1 MRSRASGVARLQAV
15 PPRYGYTAFFLRLF
29 RFYGRAT
36 PDARERIPTAPY
48 VGPRRTRG
56 IPTAPYAGPRHMRVH
71 PEFRNLE
78 SSSSSC
84 SSSVHWDF
92 VTGKRP
98 MELICSVSLIAK
110 RSVFSRTRTTPQ
122 IRDLGSYAHRCTE
135 RRSSAHAQGRTT
147 KAGCESRKKPGT
159 PNGCSLGGLK
169 AAISRMWSWKTR
181 SVLLWLTHITV
192 GRHDAARSRR

>member
-1 MRSRASGVARLQAV
+1 MCSRAWRGRDAL
-15 PPRYGYTAFFLRLF
+15 PRVRRCTSASRSSPLCLYRFFLRLF

-48 VGPRRTRG
+48 VGPR
-56 IPTAPYAGPRHMRVH
+56 HMRGSQRAA
-71 PEFRNLE
+71 EFVRAVRRRFH
-78 SSSSSC
+78 C
-84 SSSVHWDF
+84 H
-92 VTGKRP
+92 
-98 MELICSVSLIAK
+98 SLH
-110 RSVFSRTRTTPQ
+110 RSQRSPRLYR
-122 IRDLGSYAHRCTE
+122 E
-135 RRSSAHAQGRTT
+135 RSSAPAQGRTT

-169 AAISRMWSWKTR
+169 AAISRMWSWKMR